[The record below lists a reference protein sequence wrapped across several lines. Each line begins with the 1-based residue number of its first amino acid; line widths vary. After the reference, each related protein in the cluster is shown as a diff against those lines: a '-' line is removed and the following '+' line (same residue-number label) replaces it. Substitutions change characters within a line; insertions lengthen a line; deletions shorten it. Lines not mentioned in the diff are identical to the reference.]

1 MRGGSETM
9 NAYERVMSVLEGR
22 KPDISPVVPMVREWC
37 SAQAGIALV
46 EELESVEKH
55 VYSQSYCVSQ
65 FGYDVVWDLF
75 ACHSESEAMGS
86 VLKIQRGFPP
96 SILEHAVEDYER
108 DLPKL
113 KLFDPYRNQRLSLI
127 LEGTRRL
134 KRRFAGEVPVI
145 AYVQAPFRHASMLR
159 GAENVL
165 RDMYKQKENLRE
177 LLEVALASL
186 IVYAV
191 AVISAGADI
200 ILVSDPTSSGD
211 AISRRHWEGWGL
223 PFTTRLVK
231 LIKRSGV
238 KTILHV
244 CGDTTDRLESLAQTG
259 VDCLSLD
266 EAVDFEEARRILGP
280 EYCLMGNINT
290 TLMAVGRPEKVEEAT
305 RTVIE
310 KAGKHGHLLVSGG
323 CQLAEGVPPEN
334 VAAMVRAA
342 KSYPIQ

>member
-1 MRGGSETM
+1 VKGLEVM
-9 NAYERVMSVLEGR
+9 NSYERVMHVFEGKR
-22 KPDISPVVPMVREWC
+22 PDLLPVVPIVREWC
-37 SAQAGIALV
+37 SRQAGIEFV
-46 EELESVEKH
+46 EELDSVEKH
-55 VYSQSYCVSQ
+55 VYAQSYCVSH
-65 FGYDVVWDLF
+65 FGYDVVWDLC

-86 VLKIQRGFPP
+86 LIKIQKGFPP
-96 SILEHAVEDYER
+96 SILEHAVKDYET

-113 KLFDPYRNQRLSLI
+113 KLFDPYRTERLSLI

-134 KRRFAGEVPVI
+134 KNRFRGEIPVLG
-145 AYVQAPFRHASMLR
+145 YVQAPFRHASMLR

-177 LLEVALASL
+177 LMEVALASL

-200 ILVSDPTSSGD
+200 IMVSDPTSSGD
-211 AISRRHWEGWGL
+211 AISKKHWEAWGL
-223 PFTTRLVK
+223 PYTTRLVN

-244 CGDTTDRLESLAQTG
+244 CGDTTDRLESLALTG

-266 EAVDFEEARRILGP
+266 EAVDFEKARQILGP
-280 EYCLMGNINT
+280 KYCLMGNINT
-290 TLMAVGRPEKVEEAT
+290 TLMAIGSPDDVEEAT
-305 RTVIE
+305 REVIQ
-310 KAGKHGHLLVSGG
+310 KAGKDGHLLVSAG
-323 CQLAEGVPPEN
+323 CQLAEMVPPEN

-342 KSYPIQ
+342 RGFGI